1 MSQVTLE
8 IDGMSC
14 NHCVARVRKAIE
26 SLPGVLSSEVGI
38 GCATVDV
45 DDTRLLSDMLVQA
58 IEGAG
63 YKVK

>member
-1 MSQVTLE
+1 MSQVTFE

-14 NHCVARVRKAIE
+14 NHCVARLRKAIE
-26 SLPGVLSSEVGI
+26 SLPGVLSSDVGI
-38 GCATVDV
+38 GRATVDA
-45 DDTRLLSDMLVQA
+45 DDTRLSRDMLVQA